1 MVTHFSTFFPC
12 AWPFGAPRCAW
23 QSHFIQTSFPTSG
36 FGDIQLEE
44 FSLRR
49 ERPVSCIVLCFRI
62 DLPRLDVDMLVT
74 RATYAGPI
82 SLPTRILRTTKRLLK
97 HYARVA
103 SESLHSPSSNMPAG
117 MQLGGRCS
125 SNELLFFGPVSTV
138 AAISSMVTVVVTE
151 HPSEQHA

>member
-1 MVTHFSTFFPC
+1 
-12 AWPFGAPRCAW
+12 
-23 QSHFIQTSFPTSG
+23 
-36 FGDIQLEE
+36 
-44 FSLRR
+44 
-49 ERPVSCIVLCFRI
+49 
-62 DLPRLDVDMLVT
+62 VDMLVT

-97 HYARVA
+97 HYACVA

-117 MQLGGRCS
+117 MQLGSRCS